1 MRLHSTFYK
10 INTHR
15 LAMLKK
21 IFLMSWLISSVGMF
35 ILSYIW
41 HGYVLLDFFKNG
53 TPTGLSLF
61 YKILIYLV
69 IGFIITWLFNLRIFK
84 EFLKYSP
91 SLKGIIIGVLVGIV
105 VFSISTFKSISYNVS
120 LSHQYL
126 LLNFLWQVFEQAMGG
141 LLVGVVYYFLFDPES
156 TSEENN

>member
-10 INTHR
+10 INTHS
-15 LAMLKK
+15 LAMFKK

-53 TPTGLSLF
+53 TPSGLSLF

-69 IGFIITWLFNLRIFK
+69 IGFIIAWLFSLKTFV

-91 SLKGIIIGVLVGIV
+91 VLKGIIFGVLLGVIV
-105 VFSISTFKSISYNVS
+105 FVISTFKSISYNVS

-126 LLNFLWQVFEQAMGG
+126 LLNFFWQLFEQAMGG
-141 LLVGVVYYFLFDPES
+141 FIVGVVYYFMFNPEIA
-156 TSEENN
+156 SEENN